1 MIKIEWHEDVKND
14 LLSRLLGE
22 MDYYKSKCVLLVIY
36 SNSYTPVTVT

>member
-22 MDYYKSKCVLLVIY
+22 MDYYKFKMCVIGYL
-36 SNSYTPVTVT
+36 